1 MQSLDVQI
9 QNPVNESAQFLQAQG
24 KTGLKNNLNVKTGA
38 ETARNGSSF
47 LAMIQKMIAGTMDG
61 NENALKAFFAQSA
74 EGKAGDSTNVPGD
87 GNALKKFGSGK
98 GNKLTSSEKNGI
110 ALAMNEKKGHAPLKK
125 ENGLNAGIPKNRI
138 SGEASKPEELLV
150 DEKKVSKENTVDL
163 KKAEPEKSVK
173 NGTNHLVFA
182 DVSVPLEK
190 NGANVTNKTDV
201 DNEDGNGKK
210 IERSDR
216 KDKKTFIS
224 VRDERHQGSA
234 VPGSESPLSKTVT
247 HNNDGSADMTIGF
260 RDAGTSVKVD
270 TESRFM
276 EKGDGKQGQTFASM
290 LSSELRSNAS
300 DLVKT
305 GSIVLRD
312 NNSGLI
318 RLTLHPESL
327 GNVKISL
334 ELSSDK
340 RITGKIIVSSKE
352 AYDAFN
358 ENLDGLSDAFVKG
371 GFESG
376 GFDLSWSGQ
385 NGSGDAGADGQGKIS
400 SPFYASSIPEVM
412 LSQDSADIQTS
423 GFRSNGSAVVNL
435 FA

>member
-9 QNPVNESAQFLQAQG
+9 QNPVNESAQFLQAHG
-24 KTGLKNNLNVKTGA
+24 KTGLKNDLNVKTGA

-47 LAMIQKMIAGTMDG
+47 LAMIKKMIAGTMEG
-61 NENALKAFFAQSA
+61 NENAQKAFSAQSA
-74 EGKAGDSTNVPGD
+74 EGKAGDTKNVPGD
-87 GNALKKFGSGK
+87 GNALKKLGSGK
-98 GNKLTSSEKNGI
+98 GIKLTSSEKNGI
-110 ALAMNEKKGHAPLKK
+110 TFAMNEKKGHTTLKR
-125 ENGLNAGIPKNRI
+125 ENGLNAGIPKNRT
-138 SGEASKPEELLV
+138 SSVDSQQEELLV
-150 DEKKVSKENTVDL
+150 DEKKVPEENTLDL
-163 KKAEPEKSVK
+163 KKSEPEKNVK
-173 NGTNHLVFA
+173 NASNHLVFA
-182 DVSVPLEK
+182 DVTAPLEK
-190 NGANVTNKTDV
+190 NGVNVTNKTDV
-201 DNEDGNGKK
+201 DNEDSKGKK
-210 IERSDR
+210 VERSDR

-224 VRDERHQGSA
+224 VRDERHDGSV
-234 VPGSESPLSKTVT
+234 VPGSNSSLSKTVT
-247 HNNDGSADMTIGF
+247 HNNDGTADMTIGF
-260 RDAGTSVKVD
+260 RDALPSVKTD
-270 TESRFM
+270 TETRFM

-340 RITGKIIVSSKE
+340 KIIGKIIVSSKE

-371 GFESG
+371 GFESA

-385 NGSGDAGADGQGKIS
+385 NGSGDSGADGQGKIS

-412 LSQDSADIQTS
+412 LSQDNADIQTS